1 MCDTQSVPKLFL
13 SLHLSGG
20 RGGMGEFSK
29 WFDIHKGYN
38 KIIWSNPLILQI
50 DHCEEILKLI
60 NIECQPFVRANDGG
74 LTFKTS
80 GLETLYQLS

>member
-20 RGGMGEFSK
+20 RGGMEEFSK

-38 KIIWSNPLILQI
+38 KIIWSNPLIL
-50 DHCEEILKLI
+50 
-60 NIECQPFVRANDGG
+60 
-74 LTFKTS
+74 
-80 GLETLYQLS
+80 